1 MMTIDTGVSLSKQS
15 LRPLRARWWAAL
27 GLCLS
32 ILLSELWLFRQGGLR
47 PNVAQGILQTTVIM
61 VYVLGLLRHGLV
73 WNYRPEQKILRS
85 NLGYGTWLTITRGA
99 LIAVLAGYLFQPWPE
114 SRLFPGSHAWTPGLL
129 YIMASILDFADGRVA
144 RAYQQET
151 RLGAFL
157 DINLDALG
165 LLIASLAAVW
175 YGQLPAAYLSVGFA
189 YYVYRAGIR
198 LRIIF
203 SKPVFD
209 PGPWRGARV
218 IAGFQMGF
226 VGIALLPV
234 VPAGLTTP
242 AAYLIMIPLLAGFL
256 RDWMM
261 VCGYR
266 QAGTFLTFIRLPLP
280 TPNQSEAR
288 AINQMKSK
296 AM

>member
-1 MMTIDTGVSLSKQS
+1 MTIENRASVSKQS
-15 LRPLRARWWAAL
+15 LGPLRTRWWAAVGFCSL
-27 GLCLS
+27 
-32 ILLSELWLFRQGGLR
+32 ILLSGLWLLCRGGPG
-47 PNVAQGILQTTVIM
+47 PNVAQGILQATVIM
-61 VYVLGLLRHGLV
+61 IYVLGLLRYGLG
-73 WNYRPEQKILRS
+73 WNYHPDQKNLRPT
-85 NLGYGTWLTITRGA
+85 LGYGTWLTITRGA

-114 SRLFPGSHAWTPGLL
+114 SQILPGNHSWTPGFL
-129 YIMASILDFADGRVA
+129 YIMVSILDFADGRIA
-144 RAYQQET
+144 RACQQET

-165 LLIASLAAVW
+165 LLIASLVAIW
-175 YGQLPAAYLSVGFA
+175 YGQLPAVYLSVGCA

-198 LRIIF
+198 LRKKF

-209 PGPWRGARV
+209 PGSWRGARV

-234 VPAGLTTP
+234 VTPGLSKP
-242 AAYLIMIPLLAGFL
+242 VALVVMMPLLAGFL

-266 QAGTFLTFIRLPLP
+266 QAQFLSKLNRLPSP
-280 TPNQSEAR
+280 VPNRSAAR
-288 AINQMKSK
+288 DVKDR
-296 AM
+296 